1 MIILGNDKF
10 GMKQSDAIE
19 NNINIGQA
27 KVKSI
32 ITALLHFIKLLCEI
46 VLEWHEPQSC
56 NQQKFNRSKVKNANI
71 IALPC
76 KVSCVI
82 LQM

>member
-46 VLEWHEPQSC
+46 VLE
-56 NQQKFNRSKVKNANI
+56 
-71 IALPC
+71 
-76 KVSCVI
+76 
-82 LQM
+82 